1 MAENTNIK
9 AEVAAEVAPQ
19 LTPDRKL
26 KKKGKGV
33 SYAKWGYI
41 FLIPFFLAYITC
53 TLVPQFLTIY
63 NSFFE
68 NYMAG
73 LKHIGPEFVGLENYI
88 ELFSPDRNDVI
99 RVFKYAGSTMVMWI
113 MGAIP
118 QMGIALLLAVWF
130 TSFRLNIK
138 GQGFFKTVI
147 YLPNL
152 IMASA
157 FSMLF
162 FALFSRTGPIFALFD
177 NAGLLDQ
184 HFDFLQN
191 TVTARSLV
199 ALMNFLMWFGNSTLL
214 LMAGIMGIDQSIFEA
229 ATIDGAKSSQVFF
242 KVTVPLLMPILLYTI
257 VTAMIGG
264 VQMYDVP
271 QVLTDGTG
279 AADRTAFT
287 LIMYLNGFLNP
298 SKNYGMGGALSVVI
312 FAFTGVLSLWVFSML
327 KKQTNE
333 YDDERLAK
341 MDRQRIK
348 AERKLAKKGVR

>member
-1 MAENTNIK
+1 MAANT
-9 AEVAAEVAPQ
+9 
-19 LTPDRKL
+19 LTPDRRL
-26 KKKGKGV
+26 KKKNKGV

-41 FLIPFFLAYITC
+41 FLIPFFAVYLTC
-53 TLVPQFLTIY
+53 TLVPQFLTVY

-68 NYMAG
+68 NYMVG
-73 LKHIGPEFVGLENYI
+73 LKQVGPEFIGIDNYL
-88 ELFSPDRNDVI
+88 ELFKVDRSGDI
-99 RVFKYAGSTMVMWI
+99 RVLKYAANTMIMWV

-118 QMGIALLLAVWF
+118 QLGIALLLAVWF

-162 FALFSRTGPIFALFD
+162 FALFSRTGPVFALFD
-177 NAGLLDQ
+177 DAGMLPM
-184 HFDFLQN
+184 HFDFFQN
-191 TVTARSLV
+191 PATCRTLIAI
-199 ALMNFLMWFGNSTLL
+199 MNFLMWFGNSTLL

-242 KVTVPLLMPILLYTI
+242 KVTLPLLMPILLYTF

-264 VQMYDVP
+264 IQMYDVP
-271 QVLTDGTG
+271 QVLTDGAG
-279 AADRTAFT
+279 ATDRAAFT
-287 LIMYLNGFLNP
+287 LIMYLNSFLNP

-312 FAFTGVLSLWVFSML
+312 FVFTGILSLWVFRML
-327 KKQTNE
+327 KTQTNE
-333 YDDERLAK
+333 YDNERLEKQDRKAAK
-341 MDRQRIK
+341 RAQ
-348 AERKLAKKGVR
+348 KLAKKGVR